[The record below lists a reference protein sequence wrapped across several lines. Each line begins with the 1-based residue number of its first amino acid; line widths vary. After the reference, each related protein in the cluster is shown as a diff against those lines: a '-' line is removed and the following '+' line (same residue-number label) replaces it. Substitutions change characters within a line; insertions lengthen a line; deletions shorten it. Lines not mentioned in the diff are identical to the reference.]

1 MRHVIR
7 SIMKEFRRKLKM
19 EYMLEKF
26 DKDIFESLLNDP
38 QHEEIKEILNS

>member
-19 EYMLEKF
+19 EYVKKF